1 MYSKIERVNS
11 LRVRFAPSPT
21 GYLHVGGLRTA
32 LYNFLLAKKHNGK
45 FILRIE
51 DTDQSRRVEG
61 AMENLIETLQW
72 AGVEF
77 DEGPGKEGNY
87 GPYIQSQRLEIYR
100 NHVKRLIETGKAYY
114 CFCSPERLEEVR
126 KHQTEAGLDPMYD
139 RRCRNISRE
148 DAEKRV
154 AAGEA
159 HVVRLKVPL
168 EGELTFTDEVR
179 GEVTIQHKI
188 LDDQVLLKSDG
199 FPTYHLAVVVD
210 DYSMGITHVIRGEE
224 WLPSTPKHILLYR
237 AFGWELPK
245 FAHLPLLLNPDKSKL
260 SKRQGDVAVEDYRA
274 KGYLKEALINFI
286 AFLGWNP
293 GGEREIFSLQEL
305 INEFS
310 LERVGKTGAVF
321 NIEKLNWYNQQHIK
335 LQSAEQLL
343 PLVKKIAEE
352 KGISYSSPDYL
363 KQVIELMKERVVLLP
378 DFVDSCPY
386 FFADPVTY
394 DESGK
399 AKNWKAETP
408 NHLRTLMEKLS
419 ALQVFDASSIEQ
431 TLRATAEQYGIS
443 AGKLIHPMRLAISG
457 VTNGP
462 SLFHMAETLGK
473 ETVLRRLNTALE
485 KI

>member
-1 MYSKIERVNS
+1 MNS

-188 LDDQVLLKSDG
+188 LDD
-199 FPTYHLAVVVD
+199 
-210 DYSMGITHVIRGEE
+210 
-224 WLPSTPKHILLYR
+224 
-237 AFGWELPK
+237 
-245 FAHLPLLLNPDKSKL
+245 
-260 SKRQGDVAVEDYRA
+260 
-274 KGYLKEALINFI
+274 
-286 AFLGWNP
+286 
-293 GGEREIFSLQEL
+293 
-305 INEFS
+305 
-310 LERVGKTGAVF
+310 
-321 NIEKLNWYNQQHIK
+321 
-335 LQSAEQLL
+335 
-343 PLVKKIAEE
+343 
-352 KGISYSSPDYL
+352 
-363 KQVIELMKERVVLLP
+363 
-378 DFVDSCPY
+378 
-386 FFADPVTY
+386 
-394 DESGK
+394 
-399 AKNWKAETP
+399 
-408 NHLRTLMEKLS
+408 
-419 ALQVFDASSIEQ
+419 
-431 TLRATAEQYGIS
+431 
-443 AGKLIHPMRLAISG
+443 
-457 VTNGP
+457 
-462 SLFHMAETLGK
+462 
-473 ETVLRRLNTALE
+473 
-485 KI
+485 